1 MTDLATRYLGLE
13 LRSPLVASA
22 SPLSGT
28 ADGVRRLADGGVGA
42 VVLPS
47 LFEEQLRQQA
57 ARDAAVAD
65 AGADSFA
72 ESLSYFPAAASAD
85 GGPDRYLSLLKRA
98 AAGVDIP
105 VIASLNG
112 ATTGG
117 WTDYASALQ
126 DAGAAAIELNIY
138 YLPGDPPPP
147 THLPVPPHA
156 PFISGSDVERRHVE
170 ILTTVKAV
178 VTVPVAVKLSPY
190 FSSTGEMTR
199 RLDLAG
205 ADGLV
210 LFNRF
215 LQPDIDPETLTVTV
229 RPGLSA
235 QAEGRLPRT
244 WIALLAGRVRASL
257 AATTG
262 VETAADVASYL
273 LAGADVVMTAS
284 ALLRHGPGYAG
295 VMLGDLSDW
304 MARKGFGSVADVR
317 GLLAVPD
324 GTDQAAYERAGYVT
338 ALEAANKG
346 YGPW

>member
-1 MTDLATRYLGLE
+1 MTELATRYLGLD

-28 ADGVRRLADGGVGA
+28 ADGVRRLADSGVGA

-47 LFEEQLRQQA
+47 LFEEQLRQEA
-57 ARDAAVAD
+57 ARDAAAAD

-85 GGPDRYLSLLKRA
+85 GGPHRYLSLLKRA
-98 AAGVDIP
+98 AAAVDIP

-112 ATTGG
+112 ASTGG

-138 YLPGDPPPP
+138 YLPGDLFF
-147 THLPVPPHA
+147 TGA
-156 PFISGSDVERRHVE
+156 DVERRHVE

-178 VTVPVAVKLSPY
+178 VSIPVAVKLSPY
-190 FSSTGEMTR
+190 FSSTGEMAR
-199 RLDLAG
+199 RLDRAG

-229 RPGLSA
+229 RPGLST
-235 QAEGRLPRT
+235 QAEGRLPRA
-244 WIALLAGRVRASL
+244 WIALLAGRVRGSL

-295 VMLGDLSDW
+295 VLLDELSAW
-304 MARKGFGSVADVR
+304 MARKGVGSVAEVR

>member
-1 MTDLATRYLGLE
+1 MTDLATRYLGMD

-22 SPLSGT
+22 SPLSAT

-47 LFEEQLRQQA
+47 LFEEQLREQA
-57 ARDAAVAD
+57 VRDAAAAD
-65 AGADSFA
+65 AGAESFA

-98 AAGVDIP
+98 AAAVDIP

-126 DAGAAAIELNIY
+126 EAGAAAIELNIY
-138 YLPGDPPPP
+138 YLPGDPFF
-147 THLPVPPHA
+147 TGA
-156 PFISGSDVERRHVE
+156 DVERRHVE

-178 VTVPVAVKLSPY
+178 VSVPVAVKLSPY
-190 FSSTGEMTR
+190 FSSTGEMAR
-199 RLDLAG
+199 RLDRAG

-215 LQPDIDPETLTVTV
+215 LQPDIDPETLTVTL
-229 RPGLSA
+229 RPGLSTP
-235 QAEGRLPRT
+235 AEGRLPRA

-284 ALLRHGPGYAG
+284 ALLRHGPGYANIL
-295 VMLGDLSDW
+295 LGELSAW
-304 MARKGFGSVADVR
+304 MARKGFGSVAEVR